1 MAQVLTFFRL
11 DEEDPFCSDAN
22 MTHLAR
28 VISEI
33 DSGKAS
39 LAEHKLIED

>member
-11 DEEDPFCSDAN
+11 DEEDPFYSETN
-22 MTHLAR
+22 MTHLAKA
-28 VISEI
+28 ISEI

-39 LAEHKLIED
+39 LAEHD